1 MATGMRLAKLLAMLA
16 LVNMPPPPLPLVKP
30 LPPLD
35 KVTLPLVKL
44 SMLTL
49 DRMLE
54 ELERPVFRLIV
65 VNPLLVLV
73 LHTPQKHRRSYN
85 QSFGSGSA
93 LILVGMIRIRIGN
106 ADSDPDQGGQTGPTK
121 YKNLEMIC
129 FQVADVFF

>member
-35 KVTLPLVKL
+35 KLTLPLVKL

-73 LHTPQKHRRSYN
+73 LHTRKNFVVVINNFR
-85 QSFGSGSA
+85 
-93 LILVGMIRIRIGN
+93 IRIRM
-106 ADSDPDQGGQTGPTK
+106 DPH
-121 YKNLEMIC
+121 
-129 FQVADVFF
+129 

>member
-16 LVNMPPPPLPLVKP
+16 LVKMPPPLPLVRL

-35 KVTLPLVKL
+35 KLTLPLVKL

-49 DRMLE
+49 DRILE

-93 LILVGMIRIRIGN
+93 LILVGWIQI
-106 ADSDPDQGGQTGPTK
+106 QEGQYDTIEK
-121 YKNLEMIC
+121 K
-129 FQVADVFF
+129 

>member
-16 LVNMPPPPLPLVKP
+16 LVNMPPPLPLVKLLP
-30 LPPLD
+30 PPLD
-35 KVTLPLVKL
+35 KLTLPLVKL

-73 LHTPQKHRRSYN
+73 LHTPKNHGHSSEQF
-85 QSFGSGSA
+85 FGSGSGSRSA
-93 LILVGMIRIRIGN
+93 SM
-106 ADSDPDQGGQTGPTK
+106 TK
-121 YKNLEMIC
+121 
-129 FQVADVFF
+129 

>member
-16 LVNMPPPPLPLVKP
+16 LVNMPPPLLPLVKP

-35 KVTLPLVKL
+35 KLTLPLVKL

-49 DRMLE
+49 ERMLE

-73 LHTPQKHRRSYN
+73 LHTRKNFVIVININSVTDPDPD
-85 QSFGSGSA
+85 GSA
-93 LILVGMIRIRIGN
+93 WIFAGWIQKG
-106 ADSDPDQGGQTGPTK
+106 K
-121 YKNLEMIC
+121 YDKLEQKINFM
-129 FQVADVFF
+129 F

>member
-16 LVNMPPPPLPLVKP
+16 LVKMPPPPLPLVKL

-35 KVTLPLVKL
+35 KLTLPLVKL

-73 LHTPQKHRRSYN
+73 LHTRKTNIVSDPDPD
-85 QSFGSGSA
+85 GSA
-93 LILVGMIRIRIGN
+93 LILVGWIRI
-106 ADSDPDQGGQTGPTK
+106 QEVK
-121 YKNLEMIC
+121 YDTIKLYKKTSC
-129 FQVADVFF
+129 FEVHDVLF

>member
-16 LVNMPPPPLPLVKP
+16 LVKMPPPPLPLVKP
-30 LPPLD
+30 LPPPLD
-35 KVTLPLVKL
+35 KLTLPLVKL

-73 LHTPQKHRRSYN
+73 LHKRKNIVVFINSVSYPDPHRFWSA
-85 QSFGSGSA
+85 GSGSKRSNMT
-93 LILVGMIRIRIGN
+93 L
-106 ADSDPDQGGQTGPTK
+106 
-121 YKNLEMIC
+121 
-129 FQVADVFF
+129 